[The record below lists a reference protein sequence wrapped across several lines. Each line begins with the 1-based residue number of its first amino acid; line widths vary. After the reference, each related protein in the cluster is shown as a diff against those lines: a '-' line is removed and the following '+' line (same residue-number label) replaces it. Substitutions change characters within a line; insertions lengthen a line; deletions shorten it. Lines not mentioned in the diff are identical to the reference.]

1 LPKDLVFQCSNASYF
16 KPIEKYLDIKDG
28 VVEEN
33 EELIAN
39 FNLFEEDWKDI
50 GGNK

>member
-1 LPKDLVFQCSNASYF
+1 
-16 KPIEKYLDIKDG
+16 LDIKDG

>member
-1 LPKDLVFQCSNASYF
+1 
-16 KPIEKYLDIKDG
+16 LDIKDG

-39 FNLFEEDWKDI
+39 FNLFEED
-50 GGNK
+50 